1 MTDYLNPDKIYPD
14 DISRR
19 IDTPP
24 GFDSVR
30 TPGGNMDIDGIKVTV
45 TGDPYPGEI
54 EGYVRRGLREH
65 GKRLTAMEITLDG
78 ADCDIHYILKRPF
91 ERIRR
96 ITGYLVGTIDR
107 WNDAKSAE
115 EQDRVK
121 HAMTRATGRVDVAPG
136 FDSIRPEGKAND
148 L

>member
-1 MTDYLNPDKIYPD
+1 
-14 DISRR
+14 
-19 IDTPP
+19 
-24 GFDSVR
+24 
-30 TPGGNMDIDGIKVTV
+30 MDIDGIRVTV

-54 EGYVRRGLREH
+54 EGYVRRGLREN

-78 ADCDIHYILKRPF
+78 ADCDIHYITIERPF

-96 ITGYLVGTIDR
+96 ITGYLVGTTDR

-121 HAMTRATGRVDVAPG
+121 HTIER
-136 FDSIRPEGKAND
+136 
-148 L
+148 